1 MRRQKA
7 IHLFLLILPL
17 VTFLCGFEVKRMETV
32 SVNGAI
38 ERIDPNHNVI
48 VVNQIKM
55 DLSSDT
61 RIVDEKGNAV
71 KWDQLKPTTHLTV
84 ETVRMPDGYKVI
96 KITVHSKE

>member
-1 MRRQKA
+1 MRRKKA
-7 IHLFLLILPL
+7 IHFFLLILPL
-17 VTFLCGFEVKRMETV
+17 FTFLCGFQVKRMETV

-38 ERIDPNHNVI
+38 ERIDPDRKAI

-55 DLSSDT
+55 DLSPDT

-71 KWDQLKPTTHLTV
+71 KWDQLKPTTHLTA

-96 KITVHSKE
+96 KITIHSKK